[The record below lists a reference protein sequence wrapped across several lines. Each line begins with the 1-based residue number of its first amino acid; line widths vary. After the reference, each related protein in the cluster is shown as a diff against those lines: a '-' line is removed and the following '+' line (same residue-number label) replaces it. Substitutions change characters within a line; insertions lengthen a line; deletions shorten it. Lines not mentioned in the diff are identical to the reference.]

1 MSLKIVIPRRD
12 DVWDERNNCF
22 ITIKETPLVL
32 EHSLVSIS
40 KWEAKWKR
48 PFLHDGP
55 KTLEEILDYIK
66 FMTLT
71 QNVDP
76 DIYKFLS
83 DENIAAIKNY
93 IEDPMT
99 ATTVTNHQN
108 PNAKKPQKE
117 ILTSELIY
125 YYMAAN
131 GLPIE
136 FQKWHINRLLILL
149 TICGIKNSPD
159 NQKMNKRDTA
169 SYYAA
174 LNKARRAKKHSKG

>member
-1 MSLKIVIPRRD
+1 MSLRIVIPKRD
-12 DVWDERNNCF
+12 DVWDEAKNKF
-22 ITIKETPLVL
+22 VSVKETSLVL

-55 KTLEEILDYIK
+55 KNTEEVLDYIK
-66 FMTLT
+66 CMTLT

-76 DIYKFLS
+76 NVYLFLTN
-83 DENIAAIKNY
+83 ENIKQITAY
-93 IEDPMT
+93 LEDPMT
-99 ATTVTNHQN
+99 ATTVTNHRN
-108 PNAKKPQKE
+108 PNSRQNKE

-131 GLPIE
+131 SLPIE
-136 FQKWHINRLLILL
+136 FQKWHINRLLMLL

-159 NQKMNKRDTA
+159 NQKMNKRETA